1 MKIRIIAKAS
11 LALGLVTTG
20 ASIVT
25 TQSANAEVAS
35 ALKAGQLAK
44 ISVSPSAIT
53 TTTQAVNAEQN
64 RTANTEQ
71 ASKSNTENVSTSPS
85 TKTEQ
90 TPKSNIQNVLEYLV
104 QYLIYV
110 LHL

>member
-1 MKIRIIAKAS
+1 MKIRTIVKAS

-25 TQSANAEVAS
+25 TQSAKAEVAS
-35 ALKAGQLAK
+35 ALKSEQLAM

-64 RTANTEQ
+64 HTANPEQ
-71 ASKSNTENVSTSPS
+71 AAKSNTE
-85 TKTEQ
+85 KCI
-90 TPKSNIQNVLEYLV
+90 NIAFN
-104 QYLIYV
+104 
-110 LHL
+110 

>member
-1 MKIRIIAKAS
+1 MKIRTIVKAS

-25 TQSANAEVAS
+25 TQSAKAEVAS
-35 ALKAGQLAK
+35 ALKSEQLAM

-64 RTANTEQ
+64 HTANLNRRQSLTQKMYQHRLQLKQNRHQNLTYKKQPNKHQ
-71 ASKSNTENVSTSPS
+71 A
-85 TKTEQ
+85 
-90 TPKSNIQNVLEYLV
+90 
-104 QYLIYV
+104 
-110 LHL
+110 